1 MHLYDDAF
9 EDFVNRPDLPEFD
22 FIGIHGIWSW
32 ISDEARQAMVDFVRR
47 KLSVG
52 GVLYI
57 SYNVHPGF
65 LPMLPLRHLMKR
77 YADLT
82 GEGQGTELSVKNS
95 IDFVNRLFALNPR
108 YAQQNP
114 LVQAQFT
121 RHVAHDP
128 HYVAHEFFNLHW
140 DLMHFDE
147 IAARLSEAKVQ
158 FAVSATASQN
168 VDSINFTSAQREELS
183 KIRDVNFKETVRDFL
198 QNTQFRRDYFIKGVR
213 RISLKEQQDAL
224 MDMSVILMEPLK
236 YFTYKT
242 RGNLGEVNL
251 VGKVYEPILEVL
263 SDHVPHRIGDI
274 LEKTAD
280 KGINYSSLISALVIL
295 MSKGSLALAQE
306 CDAALIRQCQ
316 GVNREIL
323 KRTASGQGI
332 SYMASPVT
340 GSGVFMGQIPQL
352 LVSAL
357 SEKKAEPVQESLENY
372 LHALFS
378 KAKVTLN
385 VNGKSC
391 GALSAEGKE
400 EIRRQTE
407 RFVSSLPLYRNLHL
421 L

>member
-1 MHLYDDAF
+1 MDWTEGYVTDLLYTYGFYQELNPLNARFLSLVNGIACRKEFKTACELGFGQGMSVNIHACASKTDWYGTDFNPSQVDFARTLASDSGFKVHLYDDAF

-82 GEGQGTELSVKNS
+82 GEGQGKELSVKNS

-128 HYVAHEFFNLHW
+128 HYVAHEFFN
-140 DLMHFDE
+140 
-147 IAARLSEAKVQ
+147 
-158 FAVSATASQN
+158 
-168 VDSINFTSAQREELS
+168 
-183 KIRDVNFKETVRDFL
+183 
-198 QNTQFRRDYFIKGVR
+198 
-213 RISLKEQQDAL
+213 
-224 MDMSVILMEPLK
+224 
-236 YFTYKT
+236 YKT

-316 GVNREIL
+316 GLNREIL
-323 KRTASGQGI
+323 KRTVSGQGI

-372 LHALFS
+372 LQALFS